1 MQPHSDRSRVNVAF
15 ENEFALGSETTLDTA
30 CAGAVVS
37 GRLRHKRSPEPAP
50 SFSSLEQLKA
60 AETAPQTE
68 ANSEECE
75 SDFVD
80 DHCHFR
86 PLKAHENHNA
96 QARLVIV
103 IGLCVLFMIVELV
116 GGTIAGSLAIM
127 TDAAHMLS
135 DVAGFVI
142 AYFAI
147 WIGKRPAT
155 RSFTFGFYRFDRLY
169 VCGDGFFTL
178 PLEDRLHCR
187 LNRLRL
193 CLAAHLAFD
202 DEILGALLSIFI
214 IWTMTAVLVYLA
226 VLRVIDRD
234 YYIDA
239 DAMLITASCGVVFN
253 MIIGCVLHR
262 CGVDGHSHGD
272 FSSSDIPA
280 EQDFSPAIGHN
291 DRVSIVGAG
300 AGAAGTSVVQF
311 PEMLKK
317 KKPADNINIRAAT
330 MHILGDFVQSVGVLV
345 GASLIK
351 VNSEWKLADPICTFI
366 FSLMVIATTVKVFR
380 DVIWTLL
387 ETVPLDFAYKKLEAD
402 LRRIQG
408 VRAIH
413 DLHVW
418 ALTVGKVVINA
429 HLAVD
434 ADHEFY
440 EVQCEASRLLRFK
453 YHAWYSTVQV
463 EPYDRHI
470 MAICKECSSLER

>member
-1 MQPHSDRSRVNVAF
+1 MTVCLFVCQLSAFPPFHMQPYSDRSRVNVAF

-155 RSFTFGFYRFDRLY
+155 RSFTFGFYRF
-169 VCGDGFFTL
+169 
-178 PLEDRLHCR
+178 
-187 LNRLRL
+187 
-193 CLAAHLAFD
+193 
-202 DEILGALLSIFI
+202 EILGALLSIFI

-226 VLRVIDRD
+226 ILRVIDRD

-272 FSSSDIPA
+272 FSSSDITA

>member
-1 MQPHSDRSRVNVAF
+1 
-15 ENEFALGSETTLDTA
+15 
-30 CAGAVVS
+30 
-37 GRLRHKRSPEPAP
+37 
-50 SFSSLEQLKA
+50 
-60 AETAPQTE
+60 
-68 ANSEECE
+68 
-75 SDFVD
+75 
-80 DHCHFR
+80 
-86 PLKAHENHNA
+86 
-96 QARLVIV
+96 
-103 IGLCVLFMIVELV
+103 
-116 GGTIAGSLAIM
+116 
-127 TDAAHMLS
+127 
-135 DVAGFVI
+135 
-142 AYFAI
+142 
-147 WIGKRPAT
+147 
-155 RSFTFGFYRFDRLY
+155 
-169 VCGDGFFTL
+169 
-178 PLEDRLHCR
+178 
-187 LNRLRL
+187 
-193 CLAAHLAFD
+193 
-202 DEILGALLSIFI
+202 
-214 IWTMTAVLVYLA
+214 MTAVLVYLA
-226 VLRVIDRD
+226 ILRVIDRD

-300 AGAAGTSVVQF
+300 AGEQA
-311 PEMLKK
+311 P
-317 KKPADNINIRAAT
+317 
-330 MHILGDFVQSVGVLV
+330 
-345 GASLIK
+345 
-351 VNSEWKLADPICTFI
+351 
-366 FSLMVIATTVKVFR
+366 
-380 DVIWTLL
+380 
-387 ETVPLDFAYKKLEAD
+387 VPLDFAYKKLEAD